1 MWNVEIWSMSRD
13 TGGGHSGEIMKRM
26 AIIGVVVVLGVSC
39 SATGSKKSAA
49 RLQVHTQY
57 DESTKFQQ
65 WKTFRMAS
73 SRPSDTD
80 HSRIRIYEKMV
91 RESLIAQ
98 LTDRG
103 YQRADEE
110 ETDFRVAFELTFS
123 GAKAPDGYQSSH
135 QVDTAPEVSRGTQ
148 TMSTLIVK
156 MLDPVTSEVLW
167 EGRLS
172 GFEVEAVAPEL
183 AIDKAVWRMLVEFPP
198 ITS

>member
-1 MWNVEIWSMSRD
+1 
-13 TGGGHSGEIMKRM
+13 MKRLLV
-26 AIIGVVVVLGVSC
+26 IVVAVVLVVSC

-49 RLQVHTQY
+49 RLQVHTKY
-57 DESTKFQQ
+57 DETANFQQ
-65 WKTFRMAS
+65 WKSFRMAS

-80 HSRIRIYEKMV
+80 HSRIRIYERMV

-103 YQRADEE
+103 YQRADEQ
-110 ETDFRVAFELTFS
+110 ETDFRVAFELSFS

-135 QVDTAPEVSRGTQ
+135 QVDTAPEASRGTQ